1 MTTPISPPPQW
12 SRRRQEKQRRLER
25 VRGLADGAVLPR
37 ERLVAA
43 LEALIAPGDRVVLE
57 GNNQKQ
63 ADFLSRS
70 LARVDPGKLHDLH
83 MIMPSVGRPEHLDLF
98 ELGIARKLDFSFS
111 GPQSLRIGQLLE
123 DGLLEIGAIHTYIEL
138 YARLVVDLI
147 PNVALVA
154 GFVADREGNVY
165 TGPSTED
172 TPALVEPTAFSD
184 GIVIVQVNR
193 IVDDP
198 RDLPR
203 VDIPASWVDFVV
215 EADQPFY
222 IEPLFTRD
230 PRHIKPVHVLMA
242 MMAIRGIYQRHNV
255 QSLNHGIGFNTAA
268 IELIL
273 PTYGESLGLKGK
285 ICRHWTLNPHPTLIP
300 AIESGWVESVHCF
313 GTELGMEGYIAQR
326 PDVFFTGR
334 DGSLRSNRMFC
345 QLAGQYAV
353 DLFIGATLQVDGDGH
368 SSTVT
373 RGRLAGFGGAPNMGH
388 DPRGRRH
395 STPAWL
401 DMRGE
406 PEALLERGRKL
417 VVQMVLA
424 RAAGGEEHRRAGR
437 GVRRAVPAAGA
448 FQELVMNAIANLAAT
463 PCADLGECLADL
475 AVDALI
481 DEAELSPKPALVDRR
496 GNGAHADLHLGLMQA
511 SALSLWPCFK
521 EMADAAQRHGRIDA
535 RLRGVLGQL
544 GRDGE
549 AAMLRTTEGVNTH
562 RGAIW
567 ALGLLVAAAAL
578 EPRRTQAGEVAARAG
593 RIALLDDP
601 AAAIGDSHGERVRR
615 RYGVGGAREEA
626 RLGFPRAVRHGLP
639 QLWRSREGGAGEQN
653 ARLDALL
660 AIMSVLDDTCV
671 LHRAGRVGL
680 AAMQDG
686 ARAVL
691 AAGGSASLAGR
702 RRLCELDRRLLAL
715 NASPGG
721 AADLLAACLFLDRL
735 PAVSGG
741 WAGSL

>member
-1 MTTPISPPPQW
+1 MVAAPP
-12 SRRRQEKQRRLER
+12 RKQRRLER

-417 VVQMVLA
+417 VVQMVETFQD
-424 RAAGGEEHRRAGR
+424 GG
-437 GVRRAVPAAGA
+437 
-448 FQELVMNAIANLAAT
+448 
-463 PCADLGECLADL
+463 
-475 AVDALI
+475 
-481 DEAELSPKPALVDRR
+481 KPTFV
-496 GNGAHADLHLGLMQA
+496 
-511 SALSLWPCFK
+511 
-521 EMADAAQRHGRIDA
+521 E
-535 RLRGVLGQL
+535 
-544 GRDGE
+544 
-549 AAMLRTTEGVNTH
+549 
-562 RGAIW
+562 
-567 ALGLLVAAAAL
+567 
-578 EPRRTQAGEVAARAG
+578 
-593 RIALLDDP
+593 
-601 AAAIGDSHGERVRR
+601 
-615 RYGVGGAREEA
+615 
-626 RLGFPRAVRHGLP
+626 
-639 QLWRSREGGAGEQN
+639 
-653 ARLDALL
+653 RLDALEVARETGMPL
-660 AIMSVLDDTCV
+660 APVMIYGDDVTHVLTEEGIAYLYKARSLEERQAMIAAV
-671 LHRAGRVGL
+671 AGISPIGL
-680 AAMQDG
+680 RHDPRETQRMRREGLIALPEDLG
-686 ARAVL
+686 IRRTD
-691 AAGGSASLAGR
+691 ASR
-702 RRLCELDRRLLAL
+702 E
-715 NASPGG
+715 
-721 AADLLAACLFLDRL
+721 LLAAKSIAEL
-735 PAVSGG
+735 VEWSGG
-741 WAGSL
+741 LYQPPARFRSW